1 MVLFDQ
7 FCAGGRRMG
16 WGRKETEHLGPIC
29 ASWWVGT
36 PQDFAYDVLT
46 AWGKVPDYQYIRT
59 GAFCSWRLC
68 FWPCDWRRSCWSV
81 SQVQGMFLNSSTS
94 RTICDKSELVCWS
107 SVTIYFSRFPHLI
120 SGGCEANAWD
130 GLGCIQIFFCLD
142 KAYSWYI
149 EFYKVFQES
158 GPVRHGL
165 TWICFIVCVL

>member
-1 MVLFDQ
+1 MLCQ
-7 FCAGGRRMG
+7 PAGYFQLLPLEFVTDSYFIFSLLDILLMLVMIFTTIG
-16 WGRKETEHLGPIC
+16 I
-29 ASWWVGT
+29 
-36 PQDFAYDVLT
+36 Q
-46 AWGKVPDYQYIRT
+46 
-59 GAFCSWRLC
+59 C

-81 SQVQGMFLNSSTS
+81 SQVQGVFLNSSTS

-158 GPVRHGL
+158 GPVPHGL